1 MSEIRTSPEG
11 GEPHLERVH
20 RRRRAALRI
29 AVVNAVL
36 FLGGS
41 AGAFLALQGPAGEL
55 WAVIGAGIVAGLGVL
70 SVSFIILTARSQAR
84 DMPQP
89 LFDALTGG
97 DVGTY
102 LCDDE
107 GDVRFANATLLRWLG
122 YDRDQPQARRA
133 IARALARRG
142 EGQRLRGEAIGVR
155 HADGRLVSLHIAEQ
169 ETQEG
174 LAWGLVWRSRPFADA
189 VPAGP
194 ASALATSWIRLLEG
208 ASVAI
213 VQVDAGGRI
222 VAGNRAFRRI
232 GGRPG
237 AVRPGAFLADIVA
250 GEDRRPLIRRL
261 ADVGQGGDVEQP
273 LDVRLAGEGDRA
285 ATVFFSGLKR
295 TGEAAEGA
303 ILHIV
308 DATKRRNL
316 EAQFEQSQKL
326 QAVGQ
331 LAGGVAHDF
340 NNILT
345 AITGFCDLLLVR
357 HPPGDPSFGEI
368 MQIRQD
374 ATRAAALVRQ
384 LLAFSRRQ
392 RPRPR
397 VLRLSGTVS
406 DLLALLRRL
415 IGERIELHVRH
426 DRDLGFVRMDQSQ
439 IEQIVTNLV
448 LNARDAMPQ
457 GGTIRIAT
465 RNAEVEESRVT
476 INGVMP
482 RGPYVV
488 LEVADEGTGIPEDL
502 VEKIF
507 EPFFTTKEVGR
518 GTGLGLSTV
527 FGIVEQNE
535 GFLELESAVGEGT
548 TFRIWLPR
556 LNAAELA
563 SLAETAPAATETSSE
578 GAAIL
583 LVEDEAAVRT
593 FAATALRSRG
603 HRVVDADGPE
613 AALEALTAEEGP
625 FDLLITDVVMPG
637 MSGPELAARVREA
650 APGIGV
656 IFISGYSEDAAGADI
671 LDSANFLPKPFGLDQ
686 LASRVAA
693 VLAHNRRKPAD
704 AERFT

>member
-1 MSEIRTSPEG
+1 MSDSRASPEG
-11 GEPHLERVH
+11 GEAHQERLH

-29 AVVNAVL
+29 AMVNAVL
-36 FLGGS
+36 FLGGA
-41 AGAFLALQGPAGEL
+41 AGAFFTLRGPAGEL
-55 WAVIGAGIVAGLGVL
+55 WAVIGAGIVLGLGVL

-97 DVGTY
+97 EVGTY
-102 LCDDE
+102 LCDGD

-133 IARALARRG
+133 IARALARRT
-142 EGQRLRGEAIGVR
+142 EGQRLRGEAVGMR
-155 HADGRLVSLHIAEQ
+155 HADGRVVSLHVSDQ
-169 ETQEG
+169 ETREG
-174 LAWGLVWRSRPFADA
+174 LAWGLVWRTRPFADA
-189 VPAGP
+189 VPSGP
-194 ASALATSWIRLLEG
+194 ASALATTWVRLLEG

-222 VAGNRAFRRI
+222 VAGNRAFRRLA
-232 GGRPG
+232 GRPSG
-237 AVRPGAFLADIVA
+237 LRSGAFLADIVA

-261 ADVGQGGDVEQP
+261 ADVGQGGDVDQP

-285 ATVFFSGLKR
+285 ATVYFSGLKR

-308 DATKRRNL
+308 DATQRRNL

-415 IGERIELHVRH
+415 IGERVALHVSH
-426 DRDLGFVRMDQSQ
+426 DKNLGFVRMDQSQ

-448 LNARDAMPQ
+448 LNARDAMPD

-465 RNAEVEESRVT
+465 YNAEVAESRVT
-476 INGVMP
+476 VNGVMP
-482 RGPYVV
+482 RGRYVV
-488 LEVADEGTGIPEDL
+488 LEVADEGTGIEEEL
-502 VEKIF
+502 AEKIF

-535 GFLELESAVGEGT
+535 SFLELESTVGQGAV
-548 TFRIWLPR
+548 FRIWLPR
-556 LNAAELA
+556 LDAAELA
-563 SLAETAPAATETSSE
+563 SLAETAPVAAEVDTQ

-603 HRVVDADGPE
+603 HRVVEADGPE
-613 AALEALTAEEGP
+613 AALDALGADEGP

-637 MSGPELAARVREA
+637 MSGPELAERVREA
-650 APGIGV
+650 APDMAV

-686 LASRVAA
+686 LAGRVAA
-693 VLAHNRRKPAD
+693 VLAQARRAQSD
-704 AERFT
+704 A

>member
-1 MSEIRTSPEG
+1 MSDFRASPEG
-11 GEPHLERVH
+11 GEQHQERVH

-29 AVVNAVL
+29 AMVNAVL
-36 FLGGS
+36 FLGGA
-41 AGAFLALQGPAGEL
+41 AGAFFALRGPAGEL
-55 WAVIGAGIVAGLGVL
+55 WAVIGAGIVAGLGIL

-97 DVGTY
+97 EVGTY
-102 LCDDE
+102 LCDGD

-133 IARALARRG
+133 IARALARRSD
-142 EGQRLRGEAIGVR
+142 GQRTGGDAIGVR
-155 HADGRLVSLHIAEQ
+155 HADGRLVSLHVADQ
-169 ETQEG
+169 ETREG
-174 LAWGLVWRSRPFADA
+174 LAWGLVWRNRPFPEA
-189 VPAGP
+189 VSAGP
-194 ASALATSWIRLLEG
+194 ASALAATWIRLLEG

-222 VAGNRAFRRI
+222 VTGNRAFRRI
-232 GGRPG
+232 AGRPG
-237 AVRPGAFLADIVA
+237 AIRPGAFLADIVA
-250 GEDRRPLIRRL
+250 SEDRRPLIRRL
-261 ADVGQGGDVEQP
+261 ADVGQGGDVDQP

-285 ATVFFSGLKR
+285 ATVYFSGLKR

-303 ILHIV
+303 ILHII
-308 DATKRRNL
+308 DATQRRNL

-357 HPPGDPSFGEI
+357 HPPGDPSFGAI

-426 DRDLGFVRMDQSQ
+426 DKDLGFVRMDQSQ

-448 LNARDAMPQ
+448 LNARDAMPD
-457 GGTIRIAT
+457 GGKIRIAT
-465 RNAEVEESRVT
+465 FNARVEEPRRT
-476 INGVMP
+476 INGVMA
-482 RGPYVV
+482 RGQYVV
-488 LEVADEGTGIPEDL
+488 LEVADEGTGIEEDL
-502 VEKIF
+502 AEKIF

-535 GFLELESAVGEGT
+535 SFLELESTVGQGT
-548 TFRIWLPR
+548 IFRIWLPR
-556 LNAAELA
+556 LDPSELA
-563 SLAETAPAATETSSE
+563 SLAETAPPATETSSA

-583 LVEDEAAVRT
+583 LVEDETAVRT

-603 HRVVDADGPE
+603 HRVVEADGPE
-613 AALEALTAEEGP
+613 AALEAMTSAEGP
-625 FDLLITDVVMPG
+625 FELLITDVVMPG
-637 MSGPELAARVREA
+637 MSGPELAERVREA
-650 APGIGV
+650 APDMAV
-656 IFISGYSEDAAGADI
+656 IFISGYSEDAAGADV
-671 LDSANFLPKPFGLDQ
+671 LESANFLPKPFGLDQ

-693 VLAHNRRKPAD
+693 VLAQARRGAGD
-704 AERFT
+704 V